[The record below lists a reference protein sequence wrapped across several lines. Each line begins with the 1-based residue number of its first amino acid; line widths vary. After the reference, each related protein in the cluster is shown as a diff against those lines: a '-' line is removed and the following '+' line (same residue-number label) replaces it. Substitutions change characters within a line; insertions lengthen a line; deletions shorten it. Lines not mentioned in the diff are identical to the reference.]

1 MSVRTLP
8 LTKRRQAVRITAAA
22 GALVSA
28 MRHFDC
34 TTPHELAMLIKVEP
48 GPALLDAVGLTGD
61 LDALW
66 DTVESIRERVAR
78 DMGYYETHL
87 DA

>member
-8 LTKRRQAVRITAAA
+8 LTKRRQAARITAAA

-34 TTPHELAMLIKVEP
+34 ATPRELAMFLEVEA
-48 GPALLDAVGLTGD
+48 GPALLGTLGLTGD

>member
-1 MSVRTLP
+1 MSARTLP
-8 LTKRRQAVRITAAA
+8 LTSRRQAAWLTAAS
-22 GALVSA
+22 GALVAA
-28 MRHFDC
+28 MHHFDC
-34 TTPHELAMLIKVEP
+34 TTLRELALLLKVEA
-48 GPALLDAVGLTGD
+48 GPALLDALGLTGD

-66 DTVESIRERVAR
+66 STIESIRERVAR